1 MHKHCARSGN
11 FQFALPC
18 ECIKMIANVTESFG
32 KVIRYKDPVYS
43 LVPIP
48 WVASAVITLECFLI
62 ISYLRSKPPLSQTI
76 MDFMIGAFFIGSI
89 PWSMLVALF
98 ANCLMLFQDSGEI
111 LGSLVSYV
119 TPAIG
124 DNLLFQLTT
133 IFVVQAIM
141 VKRTTLLESE
151 HFNTVIKGIFI
162 FVIPTYSICLHL
174 YAYLAGFHNNFYIV
188 ARGMCAQTHHTWSIM
203 RLCSMMP
210 LLIAFIISRVW
221 LRLSE
226 HPRNEERSNHILN
239 TKGVLIIT
247 IGHISVGKLVFLLME
262 LKKSLRYA
270 SLIPVGSLT
279 LASVFGGV
287 VIINHPSIRNHI
299 CQMYPFNVVSRR
311 ITIRHLRQVGNNEPI
326 YGLKL

>member
-1 MHKHCARSGN
+1 MTWKS
-11 FQFALPC
+11 
-18 ECIKMIANVTESFG
+18 
-32 KVIRYKDPVYS
+32 
-43 LVPIP
+43 
-48 WVASAVITLECFLI
+48 
-62 ISYLRSKPPLSQTI
+62 
-76 MDFMIGAFFIGSI
+76 
-89 PWSMLVALF
+89 
-98 ANCLMLFQDSGEI
+98 
-111 LGSLVSYV
+111 
-119 TPAIG
+119 
-124 DNLLFQLTT
+124 
-133 IFVVQAIM
+133 
-141 VKRTTLLESE
+141 
-151 HFNTVIKGIFI
+151 
-162 FVIPTYSICLHL
+162 
-174 YAYLAGFHNNFYIV
+174 
-188 ARGMCAQTHHTWSIM
+188 AQTHHTWSIM

-247 IGHISVGKLVFLLME
+247 IGHISVGKLVYLLME

-311 ITIRHLRQVGNNEPI
+311 ITIRHLRQVGNHEPI

>member
-1 MHKHCARSGN
+1 
-11 FQFALPC
+11 
-18 ECIKMIANVTESFG
+18 MIANVTESFG

-43 LVPIP
+43 VVPIP
-48 WVASAVITLECFLI
+48 WVASAVITLECLLI

-76 MDFMIGAFFIGSI
+76 MDFMIGAFFVVSI
-89 PWSMLVALF
+89 PWSMLMALF

-119 TPAIG
+119 TPAFG
-124 DNLLFQLTT
+124 DNLVFQLTT

-141 VKRTTLLESE
+141 VKRPTLLESE
-151 HFNTVIKGIFI
+151 HFNTVIKCIFI

-174 YAYLAGFHNNFYIV
+174 YAYLAGVHSNFYILT
-188 ARGMCAQTHHTWSIM
+188 RGLTWKSLQIHHTWSTM

-210 LLIAFIISRVW
+210 LFIAFVISRVW

-226 HPRNEERSNHILN
+226 HPRYEERSNHILN

-247 IGHISVGKLVFLLME
+247 IGHISVGKLVYLLME
-262 LKKSLRYA
+262 LKKSFRYA

-279 LASVFGGV
+279 LASLFAGM
-287 VIINHPSIRNHI
+287 VIINHPSIRNHM
-299 CQMYPFNVVSRR
+299 CQMYPFNVLSRR
-311 ITIRHLRQVGNNEPI
+311 ITIRHLRQVGNNQPLH
-326 YGLKL
+326 GLKL